1 MRMKCD
7 RRRFGLKMGTL
18 AVSTALM
25 AMVTPRISLAARGE
39 TQSNE
44 IDRRIQQVRTAP
56 LEIRLL
62 DQQGQAI
69 ANQRVKIQHLRH
81 LFNFGAAYQGDLNLL
96 SSSTENESELRHRQY
111 FLQLFNAATITFYWR
126 SYEPQEGQYADAA
139 LLEQIAALKQYH
151 FYLRGHPLFWNH
163 NPACLP
169 TWLEN
174 RQLTS
179 QEVRSHMDRLLKH
192 LSEVIFP
199 QLDEVD
205 VFNELVHWDNYA
217 HPFTD
222 LFKEQGKLS
231 LVKDYL
237 TQFKA
242 LNPQVKAVIND
253 YVASPDYA
261 EMLKKFQDNGVP
273 FDQIGQQTHMFLFR
287 ENWSSQRLSEI
298 TSRLFALAKP
308 LVFTEVSVLSGAN
321 KQDIDF
327 SRVYTDW
334 KSDPENEQ
342 KQADYL
348 EFFYR
353 FAFSYPQIT
362 GVFLWSF
369 SDRGAW
375 LGAPTGIL
383 YQDGNPK
390 PAFTRLNHL
399 INQTW
404 RTNVELF
411 TDHNGYAIIPHAY
424 EGEYKIII
432 GDRSVTGKHT
442 QKHPLQSTIF
452 S

>member
-1 MRMKCD
+1 
-7 RRRFGLKMGTL
+7 MGSL
-18 AVSTALM
+18 GVSTALM
-25 AMVTPRISLAARGE
+25 AILGPRISWAAIGE
-39 TQSNE
+39 TQNDE
-44 IDRRIQQVRTAP
+44 IDRRIQQVRTAS

-62 DQQGQAI
+62 DQQGQPI
-69 ANQRVKIQHLRH
+69 ANQRVKIEHLRH
-81 LFNFGAAYQGDLNLL
+81 LFNFGAAYQGDLNPPNR
-96 SSSTENESELRHRQY
+96 STENESDRRHREY

-126 SYEPQEGQYADAA
+126 SYEPQEGQYADAS
-139 LLEQIAALKQYH
+139 LLEQIALLKQYH

-205 VFNELVHWDNYA
+205 VFNELVRWDSHE

-222 LFKEQGKLS
+222 LFQEQGKIPM
-231 LVKDYL
+231 VKEYL
-237 TQFKA
+237 TQFKT
-242 LNPQVKAVIND
+242 LNPKVKAVIND
-253 YVASPDYA
+253 YVSSPDYA
-261 EMLKKFQDNGVP
+261 EMLKEFQENDVP
-273 FDQIGQQTHMFLFR
+273 FDQIGQQAHQFLFR
-287 ENWSSQRLSEI
+287 ANWSSQRLSNI
-298 TSRLFALAKP
+298 IDRLVALDKP
-308 LVFTEVSVLSGAN
+308 LVFTEISVLSGAN

-327 SRVYTDW
+327 SRIYTDW

-353 FAFSYPQIT
+353 FAFSYPQIA

-369 SDRGAW
+369 SDRGSW

-383 YQDGNPK
+383 YPDGNPK
-390 PAFTRLNHL
+390 PAFTRLNRL

-404 RTNVELF
+404 RTNVELS
-411 TDHNGYAIIPHAY
+411 TDHNGYASIPHAY
-424 EGEYKIII
+424 EGEYRIII
-432 GDRSVTGKHT
+432 DDRSMMGKHT
-442 QKHPLQSTIF
+442 QRNPLRQTYSL
-452 S
+452 SRG